1 MHNSHLDTQA
11 TVAEITDVAKG
22 IRRLGLRIRGDM
34 PMRAAGAHVTF
45 ALETPQGGIE
55 RSYSVVDD
63 GQATNLLTI
72 SVKLEPASKGGSR
85 HMWSLKVGDAVRIV
99 GYANSMPVSYGAS
112 DYVLVAGGIGVTAM
126 TGIARALCTS
136 GKTLRMIY
144 CARSPE
150 EAAYVD
156 ILRAQLGDRLTMIY
170 DSEGGRLDVVQLVAG
185 LSQTT
190 LLYMCGPK
198 GLSDAIKA
206 AWNDQHQPLQNL
218 RYETFGNSGT
228 RQTLPFYVIVEETG
242 RTVEVPEDTSLLDAL
257 LASGHAMLSDCRK
270 GECGLC
276 KVHITQ
282 VEGDI
287 DHRDVF
293 LSPRER
299 ADGTCV
305 CACVSRLSGGKMTI
319 RIDGIQHG
327 RAG

>member
-1 MHNSHLDTQA
+1 MHNSHLDAQA
-11 TVAEITDVAKG
+11 TVAELTDVAKG
-22 IRRLGLRIRGDM
+22 IRRLRLRIPDDM
-34 PMRAAGAHVTF
+34 PMRTAGAHVTF
-45 ALETPQGGIE
+45 ALETPQGRIE

-63 GQATNLLTI
+63 GLAPDLLTI

-99 GYANSMPVSYGAS
+99 GYANSMPVSFGAAE
-112 DYVLVAGGIGVTAM
+112 YVLVAGGIGVTPM
-126 TGIARALCTS
+126 TGIARALCTA

-156 ILRAQLGDRLTMIY
+156 VLRAQLGDRLTMIY
-170 DSEGGRLDVVQLVAG
+170 DSEGDRLDVQQLVSEM
-185 LSQTT
+185 SQTT

-206 AWNDQHQPLQNL
+206 AWDTQHQPSQNL

-228 RQTLPFYVIVEETG
+228 RQTLPFSVVVEETG

-282 VEGDI
+282 VDGDI

-293 LSPRER
+293 LSTRER
-299 ADGTCV
+299 AAGNCI
-305 CACVSRLSGGKMTI
+305 CACVSRLGGGKMTI

-327 RAG
+327 RTG